1 MSEEDYYQKK
11 IKEKRSEIDALKR
24 ELQQLNTHESDIRE
38 IFAAERTRYG
48 AIPKYWFFI
57 MFAHIISSF
66 NNWYSFRAH
75 SVGAFEGEGGGGQC
89 LILVIAHLG
98 MFLLYWRRFYLPHKS
113 FTIPMSAWI
122 FIASYFIK

>member
-1 MSEEDYYQKK
+1 MSEEREFYKEK
-11 IKEKRSEIDALKR
+11 IREKRSEIDALKR
-24 ELQQLNTHESDIRE
+24 ELKQLNTHESDLRE

-66 NNWYSFRAH
+66 NNWYSFRTPA
-75 SVGAFEGEGGGGQC
+75 SWNSGQC
-89 LILVIAHLG
+89 FILSVVHLG